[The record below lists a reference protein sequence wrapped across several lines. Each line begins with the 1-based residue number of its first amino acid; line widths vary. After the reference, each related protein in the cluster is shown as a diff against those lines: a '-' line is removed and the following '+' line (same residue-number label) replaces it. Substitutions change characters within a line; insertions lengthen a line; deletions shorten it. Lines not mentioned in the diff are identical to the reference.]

1 MKFLKIAI
9 VVLIIAVGIIQLF
22 PPEKNT
28 SSASGKSSG
37 NEITMRDSI
46 PNEIQSIL
54 RRSCYDCHSNNT
66 VYPWYANVQP
76 VGWWLNNHIQGG
88 KRHLNFDEFTSYS
101 LRKQYNRFKDIAD
114 QIEQNEMPLTSYLL
128 IHRYAVL
135 SADEKAKIINWTT
148 AMQDSMKIHYP
159 IDSLVR
165 PEPLQKPS
173 WNP

>member
-9 VVLIIAVGIIQLF
+9 VVVIIAVGVLQFF
-22 PPEKNT
+22 PSEKNA
-28 SSASGKSSG
+28 SSISSG
-37 NEITMRDSI
+37 NEMTMRDSV
-46 PNEIQSIL
+46 PTDIQNIF

-66 VYPWYANVQP
+66 IYPWYANVQP
-76 VGWWLNNHIQGG
+76 VGWWLSNHIQGG
-88 KRHLNFDEFTSYS
+88 KRHLNFDEFASYP
-101 LRKQYNRFKDIAD
+101 LRRQYNRLKDIAD

-135 SADEKAKIINWTT
+135 SADEKAKIISWTT

-165 PEPLQKPS
+165 PEPSQKPS